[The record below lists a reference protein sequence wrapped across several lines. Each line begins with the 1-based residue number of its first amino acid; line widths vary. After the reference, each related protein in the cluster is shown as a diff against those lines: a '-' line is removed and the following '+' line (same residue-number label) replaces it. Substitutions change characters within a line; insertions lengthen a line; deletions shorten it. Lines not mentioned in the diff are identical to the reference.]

1 VDCEDA
7 MDYMVTRGCEGHM
20 GCQGTTDNEDAKD
33 CEDAVDDEG
42 VDTKDTKDAMDSQVA
57 TDHMDAKD
65 CEDAATMYTLCG
77 GGGRAAACDVAPVAP
92 AGQRQRWTPMPA
104 TCASVRVT
112 VHYID
117 AYTVTQCPVP
127 FPCLRPCPPWASSRP
142 LREPCPFARTCPPQ
156 VGRPTDHE
164 DPAELRSPAP
174 VLPNGPFL
182 CPLPVRRPSPPCALP
197 LRAAPSSPSDVA
209 AT

>member
-1 VDCEDA
+1 MDCEDA

-20 GCQGTTDNEDAKD
+20 GCQGTTDNEDARD

-127 FPCLRPCPPWASSRP
+127 SRACALALPGRLPVPFVSPAPSHGPVLPKLGDQLTTRTPQNSGHPLLCCPMVPSCARSPSGALP
-142 LREPCPFARTCPPQ
+142 L
-156 VGRPTDHE
+156 
-164 DPAELRSPAP
+164 PAP
-174 VLPNGPFL
+174 VLFA
-182 CPLPVRRPSPPCALP
+182 RPRPPPAM
-197 LRAAPSSPSDVA
+197 
-209 AT
+209 